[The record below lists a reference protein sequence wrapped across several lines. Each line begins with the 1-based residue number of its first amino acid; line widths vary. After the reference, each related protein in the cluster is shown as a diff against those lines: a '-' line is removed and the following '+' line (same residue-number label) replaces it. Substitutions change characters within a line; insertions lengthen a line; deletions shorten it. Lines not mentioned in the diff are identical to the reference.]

1 MVQNTFNTGYAN
13 INGIPIGEPISS
25 PFTPQKHLESNSY
38 SRIFGKENTWLG
50 ILNLVQNFNQMKMP
64 FISMTEL
71 SKNVVETD
79 GPGSNFTFGVPFLK
93 GAPFLLENLCAD
105 NPTPGKGNQPFFI
118 VMSED
123 RYTYGDVIT
132 TDYRN
137 GKQLRIQTI
146 TDKGPEAEIIPY
158 LNGFRYMVALD
169 SYNDDDY
176 YPQEFLE
183 VGTPYIKLFTPDGGE
198 FQSIMGGNSGMGE
211 DNKTQLQM
219 YQYTVGHSGQAV
231 HGWVTADATYKRYN
245 VEKANHPAVS
255 HLNGASTDILTY
267 WYPNEAGGK
276 TAAFW
281 VPQFI
286 QRLTAELAKMKE
298 NFLVWS
304 QGNSFVS
311 NGREK
316 IVTGLGWYQQIKQ
329 RGNYDT
335 YSDFRQL
342 FNLVQ
347 NFSEKLFTVHSSVPV
362 GERVVRLRAGKLAF
376 SELRKQ
382 FKQYFLT
389 DNMFTVM
396 ADHPAL
402 IKAGM
407 IQYDE
412 KNGILYKP
420 LHFNSIFFPEQGLL
434 VLEHDPTLDRLDDY
448 LETPRQS
455 SYGSTTAG
463 MVFIED
469 ITDGNFTNAIPSQF
483 QGGDKNFKNTT
494 MLKTRGRKD
503 KLEFKPNSDCSEE
516 LMSML
521 GVYGQGNIVTSW
533 NKGLEFRLSTEG
545 EIWVQDPSRCW
556 IIEYDPYGDIAFN
569 NRNYSLTKI

>member
-1 MVQNTFNTGYAN
+1 MVQTTFKTGYAN
-13 INGIPIGEPISS
+13 IGGLPIGEPIPS
-25 PFTPQKHLESNSY
+25 PFTPQKHLEASSY
-38 SRIFGKENTWLG
+38 TRVFGKENTWIG

-79 GPGSNFTFGVPFLK
+79 GPGSSFTFGVPFLK

-123 RYTYGDVIT
+123 RYTHGDIIT

-137 GKQLRIQTI
+137 GKQLRIQDPK
-146 TDKGPEAEIIPY
+146 DKGSEAEIIPH
-158 LNGFRYMVALD
+158 LGGFKYMVALD
-169 SYNDDDY
+169 SYNPNDY

-183 VGTPYIKLFTPDGGE
+183 PGTPYIKLFQYNGGE
-198 FQSIMGGNSGMGE
+198 FNNQMSGNSGMGE
-211 DNKTQLQM
+211 DNKASVQL
-219 YQYTVGHSGQAV
+219 YQYNVGHSEQAV
-231 HGWVTADATYKRYN
+231 HGWITADASYKRFN

-255 HLNGASTDILTY
+255 HLNGASTDINTY
-267 WYPNEAGGK
+267 WTPTENGK
-276 TAAFW
+276 PQLAFW

-286 QRLTAELAKMKE
+286 QRLTGELAKMKE

-304 QGNSFVS
+304 QGHSFVT
-311 NGREK
+311 NGRQK
-316 IVTGLGWYQQIKQ
+316 IVTGLGWYQQVKQ

-342 FNLVQ
+342 FNLVY
-347 NFSEKLFTVHSSVPV
+347 NFSEKLFTIHNHVPV
-362 GERVVRLRAGKLAF
+362 GERIVKLRAGKLAF

-382 FKQYFLT
+382 FKQYMLT
-389 DNMFTVM
+389 DNPFVVM

-402 IKAGM
+402 VKAGM

-420 LHFNSIFFPEQGLL
+420 LHFNSIFFPEQGLI
-434 VLEHDPTLDRLDDY
+434 VLEHDPTLDKLDDY

-469 ITDGNFTNAIPSQF
+469 ITEGNFTNAIPSQL
-483 QGGDKNFKNTT
+483 QHSGKNYKNTT

-503 KLEFKPNSDCSEE
+503 KIEFKPNSDCSEE
-516 LMSML
+516 LCAML
-521 GVYGQGNIVTSW
+521 GVFGQGNLVTSW